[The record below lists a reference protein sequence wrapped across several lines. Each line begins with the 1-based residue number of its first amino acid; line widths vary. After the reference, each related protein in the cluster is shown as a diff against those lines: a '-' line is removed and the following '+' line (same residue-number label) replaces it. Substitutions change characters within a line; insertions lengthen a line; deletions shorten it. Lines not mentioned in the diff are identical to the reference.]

1 MSVIERVTTGR
12 AGIALRLAAATLAGA
27 LGSVAF
33 SVAAANWFLLVSL
46 AVLFLVT
53 VRTETK
59 KEGFA
64 VGWLWGLAFFSIG
77 LRWCYGSLHDHGQLP
92 AVLSVAA
99 IVLLAGVLALF
110 IGTVTGLTRAFPI
123 SRRLK
128 LIVLLPTLWSVFE
141 LLRGVE
147 PAGFG
152 WLSIGYAYSTD
163 FFGAWAPL
171 AGVYG
176 VGFVVVLTVG
186 LAVELL
192 FPAED
197 KKPWLKTLDA
207 IAIGALA
214 LVTLTLNDVT
224 YSERGP
230 KLEVRLV
237 QPNLPVTMAY
247 RPAEAAAR
255 IDRAVAMSN
264 RSAMGKPLDLIVW
277 PESTIVTPLR
287 DGLDSAALAAV
298 DVAEKTGAAV
308 VFNAFFREGLGRYY
322 NAMWMAES
330 NHRPARLIYR
340 KHHLVPF
347 GEFVPTGFRRFVD
360 ALGIPMTDQLRGP
373 VGGDPF
379 NVAGIQAAG
388 GICYENMFGEELRH
402 AWDKANPGF
411 ILNTANLGWFTDAVL
426 PQFTAMSAMRAR
438 ETARPLIQAVQNAHS
453 ALIGPDGKTQRLA
466 SKGAQNLDMTVVTAT
481 GAPTPFVRYGHWPLI
496 GLLVVLLASCLTLA
510 FRVVRRQQA

>member
-1 MSVIERVTTGR
+1 MSFIERVTTGR

-46 AVLFLVT
+46 AVLFLTT

-214 LVTLTLNDVT
+214 LVTLALNDVT

-237 QPNLPVTMAY
+237 QPDLPVTMAY

-308 VFNAFFREGLGRYY
+308 VFNAFFREGPGRYY

-347 GEFVPTGFRRFVD
+347 GEFVPTGFRWFVD

-373 VGGDPF
+373 VGGDPLREYVRRRTAARLGQGQSRFHSQYGESGMVYRRGFAAIYGDECYASPGNGASAYSGGAKCTLGF
-379 NVAGIQAAG
+379 NRTGRQDATIGVQGRSESGYDGGDGHGISDAFCSVRTLAAD
-388 GICYENMFGEELRH
+388 R
-402 AWDKANPGF
+402 
-411 ILNTANLGWFTDAVL
+411 
-426 PQFTAMSAMRAR
+426 S
-438 ETARPLIQAVQNAHS
+438 
-453 ALIGPDGKTQRLA
+453 
-466 SKGAQNLDMTVVTAT
+466 
-481 GAPTPFVRYGHWPLI
+481 
-496 GLLVVLLASCLTLA
+496 SCLCAHCFIRLLLQISTGFRTSPWSATLEA
-510 FRVVRRQQA
+510 PDW

>member
-1 MSVIERVTTGR
+1 MYEIDKEAFGTFLSQLRKEKGMTQKDLAERLFVSDKAVSKWERGLSLPDVTLLQPLADLMEVTISELLSGQR
-12 AGIALRLAAATLAGA
+12 IQAETPLTAQEAERLVSGA
-27 LGSVAF
+27 LHLTAQEQENRRES
-33 SVAAANWFLLVSL
+33 
-46 AVLFLVT
+46 
-53 VRTETK
+53 RRR
-59 KEGFA
+59 
-64 VGWLWGLAFFSIG
+64 WGLQYA
-77 LRWCYGSLHDHGQLP
+77 L
-92 AVLSVAA
+92 
-99 IVLLAGVLALF
+99 GVL
-110 IGTVTGLTRAFPI
+110 V
-123 SRRLK
+123 
-128 LIVLLPTLWSVFE
+128 
-141 LLRGVE
+141 
-147 PAGFG
+147 
-152 WLSIGYAYSTD
+152 
-163 FFGAWAPL
+163 
-171 AGVYG
+171 
-176 VGFVVVLTVG
+176 

-214 LVTLTLNDVT
+214 LVTLALNDVT

-237 QPNLPVTMAY
+237 QPDLPVTMAY

-308 VFNAFFREGLGRYY
+308 VFNAFFREGPGRYY

-347 GEFVPTGFRRFVD
+347 GEFVPTGFRWFVD
-360 ALGIPMTDQLRGP
+360 ALGIPMADQLRGP
-373 VGGDPF
+373 VGGDSF
-379 NVAGIQAAG
+379 DVAGIQAAG

-481 GAPTPFVRYGHWPLI
+481 GSPTPFVRYGHWPLI